1 MGKNEVYLLF
11 LLISFSVSILLTVW
25 LVKRGKP
32 ERRIHWF
39 IGCSVFSMFL
49 LGIISGPVAI
59 LLSLGILAF
68 LKKDEDRPLND
79 ISNGFFIIF
88 SSGLS
93 ISFYLF
99 YMLLSVGALYWLW
112 MAIQLK
118 SFLMFLVGLFPFF
131 MIITGPVGAYSLLF
145 GTPEWVYNWFA

>member
-49 LGIISGPVAI
+49 LGIRPRCYTPIARYFSLFKKGRRSAI
-59 LLSLGILAF
+59 
-68 LKKDEDRPLND
+68 K
-79 ISNGFFIIF
+79 
-88 SSGLS
+88 
-93 ISFYLF
+93 
-99 YMLLSVGALYWLW
+99 
-112 MAIQLK
+112 
-118 SFLMFLVGLFPFF
+118 
-131 MIITGPVGAYSLLF
+131 
-145 GTPEWVYNWFA
+145 